1 MSMTVVT
8 IARNDLAGIK
18 RTFESLAAQT
28 YTDVEHII
36 IDGASTDGTA
46 EWAAANAVFA
56 DTRVLSEPDSGIF
69 NAMNKGLALASR
81 DVVNFLNS
89 GDSFAADEVLDDVAT
104 SYQQHRWQW
113 AYGFGR
119 MVTDQGTTSAG
130 GRVRRKHSWVRNT
143 FWSYEVCHQAVFMR
157 ASLARELGGFDD
169 GLRIAADYRL
179 VTAAGMRSDP
189 ELFPRVLALVAE
201 GGVSDIEQGRSHLEA
216 HRARVGLLGWGRIL
230 DTTDLLWTLILIVRS
245 KGRRRA
251 GRLVRSLGRKMRR
264 RRLVLG
270 ETCGPV

>member
-18 RTFESLAAQT
+18 RTFESLASQT
-28 YTDVEHII
+28 YTDVEHIV

-69 NAMNKGLALASR
+69 NAMNKGLWLAGR
-81 DVVNFLNS
+81 DVVSFLNS
-89 GDSFAADEVLDDVAT
+89 GDVFSSPTVLSHVAE
-104 SYQQHRWQW
+104 SYQNIRWQW
-113 AYGFGR
+113 AYGFSR
-119 MVTDQGTTSAG
+119 MVTQDGRASAG
-130 GRVRRKHSWVRNT
+130 GRVKRRYSWVRQT
-143 FWSYEVCHQAVFMR
+143 FWSREICHQAVFMR
-157 ASLARELGGFDD
+157 VSLARELGGFDE

-189 ELFPRVLALVAE
+189 ELFPQILALVAE
-201 GGVSDIEQGRSHLEA
+201 GGVSDIQQARSHLEA

-251 GRLVRSLGRKMRR
+251 GRLVRGLGRKMRR